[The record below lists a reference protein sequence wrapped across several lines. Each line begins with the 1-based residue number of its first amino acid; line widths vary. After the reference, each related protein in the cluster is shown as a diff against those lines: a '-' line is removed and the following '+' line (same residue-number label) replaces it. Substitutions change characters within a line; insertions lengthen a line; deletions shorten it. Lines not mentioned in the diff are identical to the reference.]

1 LYSHQI
7 EYLCLN
13 ENSISNMNSIENFK
27 NLKNLQLNSNQIEKI
42 ENLENLEFLE
52 IFWICENKI
61 QTIENLPK
69 NLKSL
74 WIAANQIE
82 RIPENIAKYEEIVDL
97 NLAANLIT
105 DISEIFKLKNLPK
118 LKNLYLNDISFGENP
133 LCLINNYRMFLLHH
147 LPLLECLD
155 LIEMTQEEIKEVERT
170 YNKKKIF
177 YTGKIKQMNK
187 LSKSILNSLKVYR
200 NFVTVLK
207 TLQIFLFSKKMKML
221 EFLKWENHLVNSHS
235 LEIKETETH
244 NINGVKDFQIS
255 QEKFQKCIQKIH
267 NTNSNFQE
275 VKNFICDINDF
286 QIAK

>member
-1 LYSHQI
+1 MYSHQI